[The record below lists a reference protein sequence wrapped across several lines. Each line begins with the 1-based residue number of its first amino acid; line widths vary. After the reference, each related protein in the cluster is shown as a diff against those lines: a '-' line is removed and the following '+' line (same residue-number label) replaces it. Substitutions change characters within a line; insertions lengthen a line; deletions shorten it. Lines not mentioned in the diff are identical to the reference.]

1 MAKTKDPFSIT
12 ITLRHPSYSPDHI
25 SQVLALKPDASWA
38 VGQRMLKSRAKWTYF
53 YARLQKGDHAS
64 NFEAALRKVVLF
76 LKKNDAFLTGFLRGH
91 GEVELTMNH
100 TIHVLEEEGDKN
112 FELHLSP
119 EFLDELSTRG
129 IGLSVQGW
137 QGGCGRV
144 SGGSTKQSGLSQPR

>member
-25 SQVLALKPDASWA
+25 SQVLALKPEASWA
-38 VGQRMLKSRAKWTYF
+38 VGQRLVKRPARWSFF
-53 YARLQKGDHAS
+53 YARLQKGGHAS
-64 NFEAALRKVVLF
+64 NFEAALRKVLLF
-76 LKKNDAFLTGFLRGH
+76 LKKHDAFLTDLIRGG
-91 GEVELTMNH
+91 GEAYLTMNH